1 MKTDNNNSESFTISE
16 ITNDMLTLLHD
27 FARLQERVVT
37 VYDRR
42 TGGENIIKAAAE
54 VYHLMQD
61 ALTANISDT
70 LVESKETEL

>member
-1 MKTDNNNSESFTISE
+1 MKIDNNNSVSFTISE
-16 ITNDMLTLLHD
+16 TTNDMLTLLHD

-37 VYDRR
+37 VYNRR
-42 TGGENIIKAAAE
+42 TGGENIIKAAVE

-61 ALTANISDT
+61 AITANISDT